1 MAFPTEMNFS
11 GAFSLDTKQI
21 SITDLTNY
29 TGQGTGW
36 VGYYSI
42 NAPNGSNIYTGVV
55 SPPDTTQASPT
66 VLTRNLAVDASGNPI
81 TGVYSITMTI
91 YNTSSFLSHT
101 KTKTVAFEIT
111 KPTAILDFVGNQFE
125 STVTVTDNTNYVQVG
140 ITPTTISESITLTYP
155 TGLTYDPYVGYPA
168 PITSYTS
175 SLGVVYNSSTQ
186 NGLFANGKYLYTLS
200 ASATYD
206 LGNDFTASVSITASN
221 SITPIA
227 TFNLNPI
234 YSCLRALKIRLDK
247 AIKTNDVL
255 ADEYNYQY
263 TGAIQL
269 VEMIRESYSCN
280 KLTDCESYINDFY
293 SLTGSTNN
301 DGIVQLVIPISFSQN
316 VEVVSGSSPSLTVT
330 KSTQKNIETG
340 VFYDQYL
347 LDLNVGTEAVYQ
359 KLIYLDPNGDDTT
372 GVVGSPLFPY
382 KTFAKV
388 NSFGPGN
395 TIIINPGVYTENLP
409 YNQNNVYI
417 DFGSTIICT
426 NGFDMRY
433 SPKIKGYGNISCTDL
448 IIDNGTTQNTEAKI
462 EADSL
467 VCFSSILGTI
477 NTSTVSDVV
486 IKIKRITTKY
496 ISKNKILQNATT
508 SKITLVDGYLSMP
521 NGSGA
526 VSLVNL
532 NSNATTPAVSFERM
546 QVDIRD
552 AVSGLYSV
560 GSTFTSWVSSNKT
573 IFVSANSPY
582 LCLSFAGTLNIVY
595 DQSSTANIDTGSS
608 TIYIYG
614 GDTFRTSYAYM
625 LLNR

>member
-21 SITDLTNY
+21 NITDLTNY

-42 NAPNGSNIYTGVV
+42 NAPNGSNIYTGVA

-91 YNTSSFLSHT
+91 YNPFSLQSHT

-140 ITPTTISESITLTYP
+140 ITPTTITELITLTYP
-155 TGLTYDPYVGYPA
+155 TGLTYDPYVGYPT
-168 PITSYTS
+168 PITSSTS

-186 NGLFANGKYLYTLS
+186 NGLFANGKYLYAL
-200 ASATYD
+200 ASTATYD
-206 LGNDFTASVSITASN
+206 LGNDFTASVSITALN

-293 SLTGSTNN
+293 SLTGCTNN
-301 DGIVQLVIPISFSQN
+301 DGIVQLVIPILFSQN
-316 VEVVSGSSPSLTVT
+316 IEVVSGSSPSLTVT
-330 KSTQKNIETG
+330 KSTQKNTETG

-347 LDLNVGTEAVYQ
+347 LDLNIGTESVYQ

-382 KTFAKV
+382 STFAKV

-467 VCFSSILGTI
+467 VCSSSILGTI

-526 VSLVNL
+526 VSLLNL
-532 NSNATTPAVSFERM
+532 NSNATTPVVSFERM
-546 QVDIRD
+546 QIDIRD